1 MTLIP
6 QVKKYSLANLI
17 KSEMQLIT
25 ECKKHTWV
33 AKTCSLNMKIWKMII

>member
-33 AKTCSLNMKIWKMII
+33 AKTCSLNMKI